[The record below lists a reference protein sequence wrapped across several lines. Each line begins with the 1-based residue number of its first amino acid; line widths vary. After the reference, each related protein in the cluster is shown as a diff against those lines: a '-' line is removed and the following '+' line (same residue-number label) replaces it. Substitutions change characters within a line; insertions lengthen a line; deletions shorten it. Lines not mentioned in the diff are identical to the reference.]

1 MSKILL
7 IFLVSCVCSI
17 STKAQVKF
25 KLTRQADSQTYTV
38 SMVSEKTYE
47 GSQNITG
54 TAQVTL
60 KVGAT
65 NNFIIRELTSLQ
77 AEISWVNNATISNNA
92 LAPENTYISFGM
104 QTMAHNVFKYKKGEE
119 ILLFTFKN
127 VGDIKAETSLLNN
140 EQDIMAQSAQK
151 TKYNLKN
158 YISIIGFG
166 YGNAYLGNIEPVQML
181 PNDAM
186 KTYMQIQNIYPNP
199 ATDKVIISWE
209 NRLADSDDIK
219 KLEILIFDIT
229 GLEKI
234 RKSVSSSYGKQSQEI
249 ILPELKAET
258 YFVKLQRDEKYS
270 TQAFK
275 FIVFK

>member
-1 MSKILL
+1 M
-7 IFLVSCVCSI
+7 
-17 STKAQVKF
+17 STKAQVRF
-25 KLTRQADSQTYTV
+25 KLTRQADFQTYIV
-38 SMVSEKTYE
+38 SMVSEKTYQ

-65 NNFIIRELTSLQ
+65 NNFSIRELTSLQ
-77 AEISWVNNATISNNA
+77 SEISWVNNATISKNA
-92 LAPENTYISFGM
+92 LAPEYNYISIGM
-104 QTMAHNVFKYKKGEE
+104 QTMGHKVFNYKKGEE

-127 VGDIKAETSLLNN
+127 VGDIKAEVSLLNN
-140 EQDIMAQSAQK
+140 EQDIMAQSVQK
-151 TKYNLKN
+151 TKYNIKN

-166 YGNAYLGNIEPVQML
+166 YGNAYSGNIEPVQIL
-181 PNDAM
+181 PEDAM
-186 KTYMQIQNIYPNP
+186 KTYLHIQNLYPNP

-209 NRLADSDDIK
+209 NRLADTDDIK
-219 KLEILIFDIT
+219 KLEILIFDMT

-249 ILPELKAET
+249 ILPEFKAGT

-270 TQAFK
+270 TQAYK